1 MTARRAGLAGALL
14 MIVFVALNLR
24 PAIAGVGPLLTEIS
38 DEFRLSG
45 AAAGALTTLPLVFFG
60 SYGLVAPFLRRAPRS
75 ETLLVSAMALL
86 VAGLLLRL
94 LDAPASLWG
103 DDPPHPPATA
113 MFPLFAGS
121 LVAGIAISIG
131 NIAMPAII
139 KRDHPSRITTVT
151 AVYTVA
157 VTAGASFSS
166 GLAVPVEDVFDSTW
180 RLPLGL
186 LAIPAA
192 LAGLLWVPRARR
204 AAHAARSAPPPAP
217 ARGVAALVW
226 RSGLAWHVTVFMGL
240 QSLLA
245 YVVLG
250 WLPTICQDRGMDE
263 APAGAV
269 LALSAA
275 VQAAGSLSVPVLAR
289 RTRDQRPLVLATAVL
304 AFAGF
309 VGVTW
314 APIGTVWFWA
324 VVLGFGQ
331 GIGFATALSFIG
343 LRAHNAQV
351 AAQLSGMAQG
361 IGYLIA
367 ALGPLGVGALHDATG
382 GWSVPMAG
390 VLVVC
395 LVMVVP
401 GLSAGRVRAVGEP
414 TGPASDAVNTEIS
427 GHIPK

>member
-1 MTARRAGLAGALL
+1 MTGRRAGLAGSLL
-14 MIVFVALNLR
+14 MIVLVAVNLR
-24 PAIAGVGPLLTEIS
+24 PAIAAIGPVLTEIS

-45 AAAGALTTLPLVFFG
+45 AAAGALTTVPLVFFG
-60 SYGLVAPFLRRAPRS
+60 SYGLMAAFLRRAPRG

-86 VAGLLLRL
+86 VAGMALRL
-94 LDAPASLWG
+94 LDAP
-103 DDPPHPPATA
+103 
-113 MFPLFAGS
+113 FPLFAGS

-131 NIAMPAII
+131 NIAMPGII

-157 VTAGASFSS
+157 VTAGASLSS
-166 GLAVPVEDVFDSTW
+166 GLVVPLEHIFDSTW

-186 LAIPAA
+186 LVIPAA

-204 AAHAARSAPPPAP
+204 AAHAARSAPPAAAP
-217 ARGVAALVW
+217 RGMAALVW

-263 APAGAV
+263 APAGYV

-275 VQAAGSLSVPVLAR
+275 VQAVGSLTVPLLAR
-289 RTRDQRPLVLATAVL
+289 RTRDQRPLVLTTATL
-304 AFAGF
+304 SLAGF
-309 VGVTW
+309 TGVTW
-314 APIGTVWFWA
+314 APIESVWVWA
-324 VVLGFGQ
+324 VVLGLGQ
-331 GIGFATALSFIG
+331 GVGFATALSFIG
-343 LRAHNAQV
+343 LRAHNAHV

-367 ALGPLGVGALHDATG
+367 ALGPLAVGALHDATG
-382 GWSVPMAG
+382 GWSVPIAG
-390 VLVVC
+390 VLIVC
-395 LVMVVP
+395 AVMTVP
-401 GLSAGRVRAVGEP
+401 GLSAGRNRSVGAP
-414 TGPASDAVNTEIS
+414 AGPPAGVINTEIS
-427 GHIPK
+427 GHIPN